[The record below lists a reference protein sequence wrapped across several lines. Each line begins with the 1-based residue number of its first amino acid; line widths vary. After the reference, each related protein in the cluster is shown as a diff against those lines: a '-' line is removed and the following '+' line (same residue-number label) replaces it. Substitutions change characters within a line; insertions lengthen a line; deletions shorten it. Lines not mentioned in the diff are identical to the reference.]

1 MPIVVEV
8 LFYILFIPVIIF
20 SLMLVGIVVCP
31 AIVGA
36 IEILDFCFCLAATVH
51 EELMN
56 WLTSK
61 KNNV

>member
-1 MPIVVEV
+1 MQIIVEV
-8 LFYILFIPVIIF
+8 LLYILFIPVIIF

-36 IEILDFCFCLAATVH
+36 IEILDFCCRLVATAC

-61 KNNV
+61 KNKV